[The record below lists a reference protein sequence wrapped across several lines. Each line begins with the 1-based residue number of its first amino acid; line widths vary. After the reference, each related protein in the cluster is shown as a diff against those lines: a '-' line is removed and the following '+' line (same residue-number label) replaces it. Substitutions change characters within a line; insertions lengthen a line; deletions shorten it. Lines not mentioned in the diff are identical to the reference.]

1 MERQVLW
8 VRNSVLNPIAKC
20 TVNLAMLK
28 RPTQRR
34 VPTHP
39 PAQQT
44 LKIQVSRKGRKGKT
58 VTIISGFQ
66 SQSATLADLTKK
78 LKAQCGAGGTLK
90 DKEIEVQGD
99 HRQKLADYLKKTG
112 LSS

>member
-1 MERQVLW
+1 MGKKQ
-8 VRNSVLNPIAKC
+8 
-20 TVNLAMLK
+20 
-28 RPTQRR
+28 RPQSDRR
-34 VPTHP
+34 VYSEFGNSPAPDPTSRPDPP

-66 SQSATLADLTKK
+66 AQPTTLADLTKK

-99 HRQKLADYLKKTG
+99 HRQKLADYLKKQG
-112 LSS
+112 YSVKFVGG